1 MMDRH
6 RTALARRVPAVAGHR
21 TSGTARRRLVAN
33 SRAAEIVTMMTTTMT
48 APAAAIVTAVK
59 SDRREE

>member
-33 SRAAEIVTMMTTTMT
+33 SRAAEIVTMMTTMT
-48 APAAAIVTAVK
+48 APAAAIATAVK
-59 SDRREE
+59 SNRREE